1 MTIQNPGEP
10 ERPEDLSDDL
20 RGKRRRLALILVL
33 LVTGAA
39 GFYLSPLREL
49 VDPRLMAGYLE
60 TFAGSWWAPAAF
72 VGIYILL
79 TLCAFPAFPMTIAAT
94 IMWGWWLGGII
105 ELAAAILASIPP
117 YLIGRSAAADWVEIR
132 MRRRVGINYDRIRAR
147 ATSAFF
153 LLRLFPIVP
162 YPVLNY
168 LAGPA
173 GIRPRPYLLAT
184 TIGSIPIVFVS
195 TYFVDAVREGMMSLR
210 EASIRIL
217 IAGAIFAAI
226 YLIARFVAHRL
237 GSSIS

>member
-1 MTIQNPGEP
+1 MTIQNPAEP
-10 ERPEDLSDDL
+10 ERPEESTDDL
-20 RGKRRRLALILVL
+20 RGNRRRLALILIL
-33 LVTGAA
+33 LFIGAA

-49 VDPRLMAGYLE
+49 VDPGLMARYLE
-60 TFAGSWWAPAAF
+60 DFAASWWAPAAF
-72 VGIYILL
+72 IGIYIIL

-94 IMWGWWLGGII
+94 IIWGWWLGGII
-105 ELAAAILASIPP
+105 ELAAAILASMPP
-117 YLIGRSAAADWVEIR
+117 YLIGRSAAGDWVEIR

-147 ATSAFF
+147 VTSAFF

-173 GIRPRPYLLAT
+173 GIRPRPYLMAT

-195 TYFVDAVREGMMSLR
+195 TYFVDAFRAGMVSFR

-226 YLIARFVAHRL
+226 YLVASFVAHRL
-237 GSSIS
+237 GSKI